1 MALLLSKNDGVIKVI
16 SSKDSAVNCDD
27 EAYELYQKDLDE
39 ELLELEGEPTRF
51 VLKKG
56 LNYKEQQA
64 VKDAQV
70 KMDGKKFSVSLSYMM
85 EEVRIALTGVDNP
98 ADLPLDKQ
106 IIYKRASDGK
116 ASEDL
121 IAMLESAGVVTELYT
136 ARQNSLGVLTDETKK
151 K

>member
-1 MALLLSKNDGVIKVI
+1 MALLLSKNDGVIKII
-16 SSKDSAVNCDD
+16 SSKDSSVNCEE
-27 EAYELYQKDLDE
+27 EAYELYQKCLDE
-39 ELLELEGEPTRF
+39 ELLELDGEPTRF

-85 EEVRIALTGVDNP
+85 EEVRIALTGVENP
-98 ADLPLDKQ
+98 SDLPLDKQ

-136 ARQNSLGVLTDETKK
+136 ARQHALGVLTDETKK